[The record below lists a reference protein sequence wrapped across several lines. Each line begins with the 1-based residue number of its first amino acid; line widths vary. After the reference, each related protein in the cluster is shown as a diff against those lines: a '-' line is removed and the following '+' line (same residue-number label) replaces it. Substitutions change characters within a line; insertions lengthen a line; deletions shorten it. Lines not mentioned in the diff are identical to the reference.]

1 MVQAGGRRVNSAK
14 SLVALG
20 SNVTSY
26 FGTPVETVK
35 AALRAMNDGPTRLI
49 AQSRLYLTPFIPAGT
64 GPDVVNAVALIET
77 RLTPVALLQHLHGI
91 EAEFDRRRETRWGA
105 RTLDLDLLSMDD
117 LVLPDQRAFRRW
129 QELAPEAQKAQA
141 PEGLV
146 LPHPRL
152 QDRGFVLMPA
162 AEVAPDWRH
171 PVLGLSITEMLVAL
185 PAEALDGIAAIE
197 G

>member
-1 MVQAGGRRVNSAK
+1 
-14 SLVALG
+14 
-20 SNVTSY
+20 
-26 FGTPVETVK
+26 
-35 AALRAMNDGPTRLI
+35 MNDGPTRLI